1 MSAPPGRKDGKRWR
15 TSPGPELR
23 AGGGERHGLE
33 VTGANVKKQKRFQPR
48 GGGGGVGPDTA
59 GTAPEVEEAIEQRDK
74 ALRKKDE
81 EIGRL
86 RQEIDALRGRGQEQ
100 WIAAY
105 RPCR

>member
-1 MSAPPGRKDGKRWR
+1 M
-15 TSPGPELR
+15 
-23 AGGGERHGLE
+23 
-33 VTGANVKKQKRFQPR
+33 
-48 GGGGGVGPDTA
+48 
-59 GTAPEVEEAIEQRDK
+59 EEAIEQRDK